1 MIGQSMKLDDE
12 EPSNQDKSKNK
23 ILEIIGT
30 LSQSDIEAVI
40 RAREEKEKQKIIE
53 QQEKQNDSL
62 GESKVVVPDAAP
74 ALSDDD
80 FE

>member
-1 MIGQSMKLDDE
+1 MKLDDE

-30 LSQSDIEAVI
+30 LSKSDIEAVI

-53 QQEKQNDSL
+53 L
-62 GESKVVVPDAAP
+62 
-74 ALSDDD
+74 
-80 FE
+80 